1 MAAHMWVAGRSDA
14 DTRFVSR
21 VRFICENVYL
31 LRDFGVVCDVP
42 RSQNTNKTRRGVL
55 RGRPAEPRV
64 QLDAEPPGVKLKA
77 GRGLE
82 PWSVAPGV
90 FSRVAP
96 SDLHE
101 HCRIAQWGFPRCVQ

>member
-21 VRFICENVYL
+21 VRFICEHVYL

-77 GRGLE
+77 GPGAGAVERRPGGLLASG
-82 PWSVAPGV
+82 P
-90 FSRVAP
+90 
-96 SDLHE
+96 
-101 HCRIAQWGFPRCVQ
+101 